1 MKKNITFILVFFI
14 SIINLEAS
22 HPFVRNFS
30 RNISKAGTQNW
41 DITQHENDWMYFANN
56 KGLLEFDGSHWKVYP
71 IQNQTPV
78 RSVFFDVQNK
88 RIYAGAYR
96 EFGFYARNKNGVF
109 IYNSL
114 SDKLNNNDKV
124 FAEIWKVH
132 KLHNVFFF
140 QSDYCIFNLEN
151 NQIKKFTFDDKINQS
166 AVIDNRL
173 IISGYKNGISYF
185 DGKNLIPFPNAE
197 VLKNK
202 KVCAILPYVN
212 GQLFFVTDFFG
223 IYLFNVKNVV
233 KFKTDIDDFLDK
245 NQVFCAALKNN
256 QLALGTV
263 QAGLIVKNLIDN
275 STIYSDINTG
285 LQNNTVLSIS
295 FDRLNNLWLGLD
307 KGIDYVIINS
317 PINDLIGNSKLIGSG
332 YTSLVFKDKLYL
344 GTNQGLYTMSLTNKT
359 KQINHQIQ
367 SVNEIKGQ
375 VWNLSVINNQLFCS
389 CDQGQ
394 YVISNKKIERI
405 DGIRGVWIIKPL
417 KYRPNILLGIMYNTF
432 FVLKK
437 KGEKWEFSS
446 FLNGFNEI
454 GKDFFEDTEGKI
466 WMAHTTNGV
475 YRLTLND
482 KLNGFSK
489 ITKYSNENGL
499 PSIRNNSV
507 FSYNNQIVLS
517 TEKGFY
523 QFNIK
528 TNKLEISDWLNK
540 LFGCSA
546 PSTKMYLSPTGDIWS
561 ISNNKVMVAFNK
573 GNNNFKVD
581 SVSFYCLNDKL
592 IAGFEHIGFLNDKQ
606 IIIAT
611 ENGFSVAD
619 TSKFA
624 KRINELS
631 KIALINITLSNQ
643 RDSLLKVYQIKQ
655 TKGKC
660 PEFEFSYNSIRF
672 EYVST
677 EFRNENSTQYC
688 YILENYNKN
697 WSRYS
702 DVNSKEFSK
711 IPPGTYTFKVKARN
725 LYNMQIAETSYRFR
739 ILPPWY
745 ESTTAV
751 IIYFILSILVI
762 YLMIRFIQ
770 YKVEKAARKME
781 IKKEQEIKE
790 KEKQFLAEAKEKEN
804 EIIALKNQKLQY
816 ILRHK
821 SQELA
826 SSTMNLIRKNEILQK
841 INHTLIKIDEVII
854 ETPKKNT
861 ISKNIKHIQD
871 EIRRNVENDNNWT
884 KFQENFDLVYENY
897 LKRICEQYPH
907 LTHGDKKLC
916 AYLKMDLS
924 SKDIAPL
931 FNTTYQSVEMS
942 RHRLRKKLNLE
953 RNVNLKEFLQ
963 NF

>member
-1 MKKNITFILVFFI
+1 MKRNITLLLAVFI
-14 SIINLEAS
+14 SIFELVAS

-41 DITQHENDWMYFANN
+41 DIMQHENDWMYFANN
-56 KGLLEFDGSHWKVYP
+56 KGLLEFDGSHWTVYP

-78 RSVFFDVQNK
+78 RSVFFDVQSK
-88 RIYAGAYR
+88 RIYAGGYR
-96 EFGFYARNKNGVF
+96 EFGFYARNMNGEL

-114 SDKLNNNDKV
+114 SDKLNKKDKV

-132 KLHNVFFF
+132 KLHSMFFF
-140 QSDYCIFNLEN
+140 QSDYCIFKLEN
-151 NQIKKFTFDDKINQS
+151 NHIKKISSDDKINHS
-166 AVIDNRL
+166 SVIENRL
-173 IISGYKNGISYF
+173 IVSGYKNGISYF
-185 DGKNLIPFPNAE
+185 DGKNLIPFSNAE

-223 IYLFNVKNVV
+223 IYLFNGKNVV

-245 NQVFCAALKNN
+245 NQVYCAAIKNN

-263 QAGLIVKNLIDN
+263 QEGLIVKNLIDN
-275 STIYSDINTG
+275 STIHADINTG

-317 PINDLIGNSKLIGSG
+317 PINDLVGNSKLIGAG
-332 YTSLVFKDKLYL
+332 YTSLVYNDKLYL
-344 GTNQGLYTMSLTNKT
+344 GTNQGLYTMGLTNKT
-359 KQINHQIQ
+359 RQIITLIQ
-367 SVNEIKGQ
+367 PVNEIKGQ
-375 VWNLSVINNQLFCS
+375 IWNLNVINNHLFCS
-389 CDQGQ
+389 CDQGL
-394 YVISNKKIERI
+394 YIISNKKIERI
-405 DGIRGVWIIKPL
+405 DNLRGVWIVKPL
-417 KYRPNILLGIMYNTF
+417 KYRANVLLGIMYNTF

-437 KGEKWEFSS
+437 NGEKWEFSN

-454 GKDFFEDTEGKI
+454 GKDFYEDREGKI

-482 KLNGFSK
+482 KLDGFSK
-489 ITKYSNENGL
+489 IIQYNNKNGL

-507 FSYNNQIVLS
+507 FLYNNQIVLS

-523 QFNIK
+523 QFNPK
-528 TNKLEISDWLNK
+528 TNNIEIATWLNL
-540 LFGCSA
+540 LFGSSA

-561 ISNNKVMVAFNK
+561 ISDNKVMVAYNK
-573 GNNNFKVD
+573 GNNKFKVD
-581 SVSFYCLNDKL
+581 SVSYYCLNDKL
-592 IAGFEHIGFLNDKQ
+592 IAGFEHIGFLNDNQ

-619 TSKFA
+619 TSKFS
-624 KRINELS
+624 KRNSELS
-631 KIALINITLSNQ
+631 KIALINITLTNQ
-643 RDSLLKVYQIKQ
+643 RDSLINGYSTEQNKEHY
-655 TKGKC
+655 
-660 PEFEFSYNSIRF
+660 PEFNFVNNSIRF
-672 EYVST
+672 EYVCT

-688 YILENYNKN
+688 YILENYDKN
-697 WSRYS
+697 WSEYS
-702 DVNSKEFSK
+702 NVNSKEFSK
-711 IPPGTYTFKVKARN
+711 IPPGTYTFRVKAKN
-725 LYNMQIAETSYRFR
+725 LYNMQIVQTSYRFR

-745 ESTTAV
+745 QTTLA
-751 IIYFILSILVI
+751 IIVYVILSALAIFL
-762 YLMIRFIQ
+762 LIRFIQ
-770 YKVEKAARKME
+770 YKTEQAARKME

-790 KEKQFLAEAKEKEN
+790 KEKQFQAEAKEKEN
-804 EIIALKNQKLQY
+804 EIIVLKNQKLQY

-854 ETPKKNT
+854 ETPEKNT
-861 ISKNIKHIQD
+861 ISKNIRHIQD

-897 LKRICEQYPH
+897 LKRISNQYPH

-931 FNTTYQSVEMS
+931 FNTTFQSVEMS
-942 RHRLRKKLNLE
+942 RHRLRKKFNLE
-953 RNVNLKEFLQ
+953 RDVNLKQFLQ